1 VTYQYTDHP
10 CDTHVLQEC
19 VKGVTITFNKK
30 LLLLQVTN
38 HQLSGSMM
46 TPQVHLKRLVS
57 QPPHLVGY
65 HACSIVLNTCNKF
78 VILLILCD
86 GNLI

>member
-1 VTYQYTDHP
+1 MLNVTYDYTDHP
-10 CDTHVLQEC
+10 CDTWVLQEC

-46 TPQVHLKRLVS
+46 TPQVHLKRLVVHHH
-57 QPPHLVGY
+57 QEATVVNQAHLYLDKLMLHV
-65 HACSIVLNTCNKF
+65 
-78 VILLILCD
+78 
-86 GNLI
+86 